1 MSSMSYMP
9 RVTGVAVIGEFLLRV
24 MFSDGTVGDVDLAH
38 ELDGPIFEP
47 LRDPAFFRRGRVDPE
62 GQTIVWPNG
71 ADIAP
76 ETLYEWAKA
85 NPLSA
90 SHTAVG

>member
-1 MSSMSYMP
+1 M
-9 RVTGVAVIGEFLLRV
+9 
-24 MFSDGTVGDVDLAH
+24 MFDDGTVGDVDLAN

-47 LRDPAFFRRGRVDPE
+47 LREPTYFRQFRVDPE
-62 GQTIVWPNG
+62 GATVVWPNG

-76 ETLYEWAKA
+76 ETLYEWARE

-90 SHTAVG
+90 RPLAG